1 MTPKV
6 AEDLVATMDSAAVAQ
21 QVEVYDFLREQAPD
35 DPRLSP
41 GRLRRMI
48 EEDWTPPPDFIPAAE
63 RARRAAL
70 ATAVAEEQ
78 RRRQAAARE
87 EEQRRR
93 EAADA
98 EYAALLASL
107 GLHAEDQ
114 AQWRVLV
121 ESPQRLPTVFCH
133 ALFYAPRD
141 MTPPV
146 VILRHRGDRE
156 LAMCAGYDKHRA
168 EIEQRLCDRFPQ
180 YARTRFTAGS
190 TVFVAYEEALAAFQ
204 TLPEEDERAGA
215 VPVAEQPDLASPTPP
230 AAPTGRLGGGR

>member
-1 MTPKV
+1 MCGACVMDTV
-6 AEDLVATMDSAAVAQ
+6 ARGL
-21 QVEVYDFLREQAPD
+21 
-35 DPRLSP
+35 
-41 GRLRRMI
+41 G
-48 EEDWTPPPDFIPAAE
+48 
-63 RARRAAL
+63 RRAAL
-70 ATAVAEEQ
+70 AAAAAEEQ
-78 RRRQAAARE
+78 RRRQEAARE
-87 EEQRRR
+87 EERRCR
-93 EAADA
+93 EAADT

-114 AQWRVLV
+114 AQWRALV

-146 VILRHRGDRE
+146 VILRHRGERE

-180 YARTRFTAGS
+180 YTRTRFTVGS

-204 TLPEEDERAGA
+204 TLPEEDERAGDGAAADQPQLASHRRERPLA
-215 VPVAEQPDLASPTPP
+215 VP
-230 AAPTGRLGGGR
+230 